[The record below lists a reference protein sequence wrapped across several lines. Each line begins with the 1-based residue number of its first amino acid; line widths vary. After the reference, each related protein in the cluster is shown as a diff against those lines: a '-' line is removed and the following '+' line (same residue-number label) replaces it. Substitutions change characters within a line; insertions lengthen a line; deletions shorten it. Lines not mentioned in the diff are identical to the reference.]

1 MRGNNMNSITLLKLL
16 SLIEAGMNF
25 ASLIAEVRVQES
37 KGATPEDITKF
48 IDDLY
53 KAEIQRLN
61 ETN

>member
-1 MRGNNMNSITLLKLL
+1 MNSITLLKLL

-48 IDDLY
+48 IDSLY
-53 KAEIQRLN
+53 IAEIKRLN
-61 ETN
+61 EIK

>member
-1 MRGNNMNSITLLKLL
+1 MNSITLLKLL

-25 ASLIAEVRVQES
+25 ASLIAEVRVLES
-37 KGATPEDITKF
+37 KGSSPEDITKF